1 MRRRWRTRRLSWP
14 GRRRGVVALAAA
26 GGALA
31 AGLAAAAFLARE
43 PPPAP
48 PWQRVDLA
56 QRPFRLERA
65 SGAAS
70 EVSVATA
77 PSGMARPQALR
88 PWGPPEVRSVRQA
101 LGSRI
106 AWEVELGAEAYLS
119 VAPVGALRNRCRGW
133 QRVLLRDAA
142 GAERQL
148 LDERLV
154 VARAAAPAQREIALG
169 RWAGQTVTLAFEAEP
184 VPDLPPQQ
192 RWRPC
197 RAVWGA
203 PAVVHR
209 AGAPPPPRHASP
221 PNVVLVG
228 LDTFRADHWTSR
240 PAGRPSFTPALDA
253 LAAESDVWLE
263 ATSTFNNTNPSFA
276 SIHTGLYGRSHGI
289 YRLDTPLG
297 EEHTTLAERFR
308 AAGYDTAAFL
318 AVRHLLPAGSGLGQG
333 FDEVHGPRDRETA
346 ASGVVDGAL
355 GWLEGRREPFFL
367 WVHLFDVHS
376 PTLPPEP
383 FAFGAAAAE
392 ASGLAPVRGWRPFR
406 PLGRRDI
413 VEPVRG
419 GHPDLYAGEAAYLDR
434 QVDRLLGFLRSRGL
448 LGRTLVAVVGDH
460 GESLGEH
467 DILHSH
473 AGLYQPSVHVPL
485 VVRWPDASRPPGLA
499 AGAPHGRRLRGLV
512 QTLDLAPSL
521 LAATG
526 VDPGAAAAME
536 GGDLWRWVGAD
547 GGGGTGRRAV
557 VAEHAKALGTMIR
570 TRRYKYIE
578 MVGESPGQPRR
589 VELYDLAADPGET
602 ADLAGRGLAVEAS
615 LAQALARWQRGGVT
629 PAGDGPR
636 LSEEDRASLRA
647 LGYLD

>member
-1 MRRRWRTRRLSWP
+1 VRRPAP
-14 GRRRGVVALAAA
+14 GRRRRLLGLAAA
-26 GGALA
+26 GGAA
-31 AGLAAAAFLARE
+31 AAAVAAALAAAAFLARE
-43 PPPAP
+43 PAPPA

-56 QRPFRLERA
+56 ERPFRLESA
-65 SGAAS
+65 SGAVGDLRVAS
-70 EVSVATA
+70 A
-77 PSGMARPQALR
+77 PSPMVHPRPLR
-88 PWGPPEVRSVRQA
+88 PWGPPEVRSLRQA

-106 AWEVELGAEAYLS
+106 AWEIELGAEPYLS
-119 VAPVGALRNRCRGW
+119 VAPLGAVRNHCRGW

-142 GAERQL
+142 GGEREL
-148 LDERLV
+148 LDVRLAV
-154 VARAAAPAQREIALG
+154 TRAAAAAEREIALG
-169 RWAGQTVTLAFEAEP
+169 RWAGRTVTLVFEVEP
-184 VPDLPPQQ
+184 VPDLPPQP

-197 RAVWGA
+197 RAAWGA

-209 AGAPPPPRHASP
+209 AGVPPPPRHDVP
-221 PNVVLVG
+221 PNVLLVG

-240 PAGRPSFTPALDA
+240 PAGRSSFTPALDA

-263 ATSTFNNTNPSFA
+263 ATSTLNNTNPSFA

-318 AVRHLLPAGSGLGQG
+318 AVRHLLPAASGLGQG

-346 ASGVVDGAL
+346 ASGVVDDAL
-355 GWLEGRREPFFL
+355 GWLAVRREPFFL

-383 FAFGAAAAE
+383 FAFGAAAAQ
-392 ASGLAPVRGWRPFR
+392 ASGLGPVAGWRPFR

-419 GHPDLYAGEAAYLDR
+419 GHPDLYAGEAAFIDR

-448 LGRTLVAVVGDH
+448 LERTLVAVVGDH

-467 DILHSH
+467 GILHSH
-473 AGLYQPSVHVPL
+473 AGLYEPSVHVPL

-499 AGAPHGRRLRGLV
+499 VGAPRGRRFRGLV

-536 GGDLWRWVGAD
+536 GRDLWRWVGAD

-557 VAEHAKALGTMIR
+557 VAEHADATGAMIR

-578 MVGESPGQPRR
+578 MAGENPGQPRR
-589 VELYDLAADPGET
+589 AELYDLAADPGET
-602 ADLAGRGLAVEAS
+602 IDLAGRRGLPAEERLAAALTAWRAGAAAMVPARQVSDDDIEA
-615 LAQALARWQRGGVT
+615 
-629 PAGDGPR
+629 
-636 LSEEDRASLRA
+636 LRA
-647 LGYLD
+647 LGYLP